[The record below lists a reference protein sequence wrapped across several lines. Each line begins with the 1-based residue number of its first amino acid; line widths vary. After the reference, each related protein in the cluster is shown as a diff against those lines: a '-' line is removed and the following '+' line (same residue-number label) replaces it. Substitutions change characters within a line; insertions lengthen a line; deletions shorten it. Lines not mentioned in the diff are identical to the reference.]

1 MQVDVQVVG
10 ASALAATRH
19 FHLLRALPSADDKR
33 AQGERVREEHL
44 EIRNSVR
51 DFVEREIVPIADE
64 LDNAE
69 QEIPMSVIKKMAELG
84 YFGLIFPAE
93 YGGMGLDTMA
103 MAIVTEELSRGWL
116 SVGSVMT
123 RMLITGS
130 LIMSAGTLAQK
141 KKFLPKI
148 AAGEMLTAAAF
159 TEPDVGSDTASMKL
173 RATKE
178 GGVYKLYGEKTW
190 CTFANRAHVLTVLAR
205 TNPEA
210 KPPHKGLSILLVEK
224 EPGDGFHPPELAGS
238 AIPTIGYKGMKSYSL
253 GFDGYPCPTENL
265 LGEKE
270 GQGFYQLMAT
280 YEYARIQTAARAVGV
295 AQASL
300 EAAIKYAKDRVQFGK
315 PIAEFQVIRHKIA
328 HAASEIEAAR
338 RLCYFACEYKDSGK
352 RADLEAGMAKL
363 YAAEMAERVTS
374 EMMQVFGGY
383 GYSREYPA
391 QRFWRDARVFRIFE
405 GTSEIQHEVIARRLL
420 DDK

>member
-1 MQVDVQVVG
+1 
-10 ASALAATRH
+10 
-19 FHLLRALPSADDKR
+19 
-33 AQGERVREEHL
+33 VREEHH
-44 EIRNSVR
+44 EIRSSVR
-51 DFVEREIVPIADE
+51 DFVERAIVPIADE

-69 QEIPMSVIKKMAELG
+69 KEIPVEVIRQMAELG

-93 YGGMGLDTMA
+93 YGGMGLDTTS

-130 LIMSAGTLAQK
+130 LIMSAGTEAQK

-148 AAGEMLTAAAF
+148 ASGEMLTAAAF

-173 RATKE
+173 RAVRE
-178 GGVYKLYGEKTW
+178 GDVYKLHGEKTW

-205 TNPEA
+205 TNPTVQ
-210 KPPHKGLSILLVEK
+210 PPHKGLSILLVEK
-224 EPGDGFHPPELAGS
+224 QPGDGFHPPQLSGG

-253 GFDGYPCPTENL
+253 GFDGLTCPAENL
-265 LGEKE
+265 LGGEE
-270 GQGFYQLMAT
+270 GRGFYQLMAT
-280 YEYARIQTAARAVGV
+280 YEYARIQTAARAVGT

-300 EAAIKYAKDRVQFGK
+300 EAAMKYAKERIQFGK

-328 HAASEIEAAR
+328 HAAAEIEAAR
-338 RLCYFACEYKDSGK
+338 RLTYYACDIKDQGK
-352 RADLEAGMAKL
+352 RADLEAGMAKAF
-363 YAAEMAERVTS
+363 AAEMAERVTS
-374 EMMQVFGGY
+374 EMLQVFGGY

-405 GTSEIQHEVIARRLL
+405 GTSEIQYEVIARRLL
-420 DDK
+420 EDR

>member
-1 MQVDVQVVG
+1 MRDEHVQ
-10 ASALAATRH
+10 
-19 FHLLRALPSADDKR
+19 
-33 AQGERVREEHL
+33 
-44 EIRNSVR
+44 IRQSVR

-69 QEIPMSVIKKMAELG
+69 QEIPMAVIRKMAELG
-84 YFGLIFPAE
+84 YFGLIFPPA
-93 YGGMGLDTMA
+93 YGGMGLDTTS

-130 LIMSAGTLAQK
+130 LIMSAGTDEQK

-148 AAGEMLTAAAF
+148 AAGELLTAAAF

-173 RATKE
+173 RAARD
-178 GGVYKLYGEKTW
+178 GDVYRLTGEKTW

-205 TNPEA
+205 TNPDVR
-210 KPPHKGLSILLVEK
+210 PLHKGLSILLVEK
-224 EPGDGFHPPELAGS
+224 TPGDGFSPPQLAGS
-238 AIPTIGYKGMKSYSL
+238 PIPTVGYKGMKSYSL
-253 GFDGYPCPTENL
+253 AFDGLSCPAANL
-265 LGEKE
+265 LGGEE
-270 GQGFYQLMAT
+270 GKGFYQLMAT
-280 YEYARIQTAARAVGV
+280 YEYARIQTAARAVGT

-300 EAAIKYAKDRVQFGK
+300 EAAVRYAKERIQFGK

-328 HAASEIEAAR
+328 HAAAEIEAAR
-338 RLCYFACEYKDSGK
+338 RLTYYACEVKDGGK
-352 RADLEAGMAKL
+352 RADLEAGMAKAF
-363 YAAEMAERVTS
+363 AAEMAERVTS

-405 GTSEIQHEVIARRLL
+405 GTSEIQYEVIARRILE
-420 DDK
+420 DK

>member
-1 MQVDVQVVG
+1 VN
-10 ASALAATRH
+10 A
-19 FHLLRALPSADDKR
+19 
-33 AQGERVREEHL
+33 EHN
-44 EIRNSVR
+44 EIRESVR
-51 DFVEREIVPIADE
+51 DFVTREVVPIADE

-69 QEIPMSVIKKMAELG
+69 KEIPLEVIRKMAELG
-84 YFGLIFPAE
+84 YFGLIFPSE
-93 YGGMGLDTMA
+93 YGGMGLDTTA

-130 LIMSAGTLAQK
+130 LIMSAGTEAQK
-141 KKFLPKI
+141 QKFLPKI

-159 TEPDVGSDTASMKL
+159 TEPDVGSDTAAMKL
-173 RATKE
+173 RAVRD
-178 GGVYKLYGEKTW
+178 GGVYKLTGEKTW

-205 TNPEA
+205 TNPDIR
-210 KPPHKGLSILLVEK
+210 PLHKGLSILLVEK
-224 EPGDGFHPPELAGS
+224 KPGDGFFPPQLSGGP
-238 AIPTIGYKGMKSYSL
+238 IPTIGYKGMKSYSL
-253 GFDGYPCPTENL
+253 GFDSLPCPVENL
-265 LGEKE
+265 LGEQE

-295 AQASL
+295 AQAAL
-300 EAAIKYAKDRVQFGK
+300 EAAIRYAKERIQFGK

-338 RLCYFACEYKDSGK
+338 RLCYYACEVKDRGK
-352 RADLEAGMAKL
+352 RADLEAGMAKAF
-363 YAAEMAERVTS
+363 AAEMAERVTS

-391 QRFWRDARVFRIFE
+391 QRYWRDARVFRIFE
-405 GTSEIQHEVIARRLL
+405 GTSEIQYEVIARRIL

>member
-1 MQVDVQVVG
+1 MSV
-10 ASALAATRH
+10 
-19 FHLLRALPSADDKR
+19 
-33 AQGERVREEHL
+33 ERDEIRRSVRE
-44 EIRNSVR
+44 
-51 DFVEREIVPIADE
+51 FVEREVVPIADE

-69 QEIPMSVIKKMAELG
+69 KEIPMPVIQKMAELG
-84 YFGLIFPAE
+84 YFGLIFPTE
-93 YGGMGLDTMA
+93 YGGMGLDTTA

-130 LIMSAGTLAQK
+130 LIISAGTDAQK

-148 AAGEMLTAAAF
+148 ASGELLTAAAF

-173 RATKE
+173 RAVKDGARYRLT
-178 GGVYKLYGEKTW
+178 GEKTW

-205 TNPEA
+205 TNPDV
-210 KPPHKGLSILLVEK
+210 KPLHKGLSILLVEK
-224 EPGDGFHPPELAGS
+224 EPGDGFSPPTLSGG
-238 AIPTIGYKGMKSYSL
+238 AIPTVGYKGMKSYSL
-253 GFDGYPCPTENL
+253 AFDGLSCPEENL
-265 LGEKE
+265 LGGVE

-295 AQASL
+295 AQAAL
-300 EAAIKYAKDRVQFGK
+300 EAAVKYAKERVQFGK
-315 PIAEFQVIRHKIA
+315 PIAEFQAIRHKIA
-328 HAASEIEAAR
+328 RAASEIEAAR
-338 RLCYFACEYKDSGK
+338 RLCYYACEVKDAGR
-352 RADLEAGMAKL
+352 RADLEAGMAKVF
-363 YAAEMAERVTS
+363 AAEMAERVTS

-405 GTSEIQHEVIARRLL
+405 GTSEIQYEVIARRLL